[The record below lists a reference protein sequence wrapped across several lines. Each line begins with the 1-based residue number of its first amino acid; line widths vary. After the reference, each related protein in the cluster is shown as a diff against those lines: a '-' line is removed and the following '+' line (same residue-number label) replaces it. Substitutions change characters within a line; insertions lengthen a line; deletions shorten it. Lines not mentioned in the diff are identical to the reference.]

1 MKFIRAMCFLLFG
14 VIPMT
19 LGYIY
24 GYMEA
29 AFVSGKLH
37 AFEHLS
43 DD

>member
-1 MKFIRAMCFLLFG
+1 MKFIRAICLLFFG
-14 VIPMT
+14 VIPMI

-29 AFVSGKLH
+29 AFVPGKLH